1 MKKAFF
7 AVIPALALAS
17 CSFWNAPVEEFF
29 SYWASEAFV
38 RDSSVKGLKQND
50 GAGVISV
57 ASNKNAEVILNVTNP
72 KNFRL
77 VMPSVGNSDMIHFGA
92 FDSQPA
98 AGTDYTLEQIS
109 GDTLKLTYTS
119 QFLKKHEWGQKDLGA
134 SLTLFA
140 DDGRKF
146 NRPYAFSIKSN
157 TRPPETSVV
166 LAQTTESTPHYVLCL
181 TVSDMDT
188 QVNGEKL
195 HKDIAQIVINGAAF
209 PLAINSTGSDFVKPA
224 DGSFIERTA
233 VTQLTAPGSEAVPT
247 AAWTLFYKTGVP
259 TGGAYTAYT
268 ITLRDEKGLISEKLE
283 TGTMINKP
291 AEETVT
297 LTAGVQ
303 DSGSGTAALPFIIA
317 PAGTPPEAQITIQC
331 ATSGTTVHCA
341 VTDVNAGTATEYNGN
356 PVIAP
361 LPLNSENEKLYA
373 VKYNTKGTGY
383 NPTTLK
389 TKYYKI
395 LKRHTITFSANG
407 GKFADDST
415 AKTAAVLHGRMIT
428 APSALPAQDGFTFL
442 GWYKEAAGTTAWD
455 FTNDAVTGDAT
466 LYAKW
471 SSAAVVIKPDNP
483 AEAWKKLKEEAAK
496 ASGVSVIVI
505 DGEIKATTD
514 SGNNGE
520 ITIGR
525 NLTIQG
531 KNSATSDILNANGG
545 TFSVSDSHRIFKVTG
560 GKTLTL
566 KNLTLKG
573 GRAQKADSSSPLNAS
588 GGGILLE
595 SGAVSLSHVTLS
607 GCKAITTAANQ
618 GQGGGIYVQSG
629 MLALENS
636 TLSANEAS
644 KSGGGVY
651 VEGGTFTMDG
661 NTVITPSTG
670 IDQDKTGKNDVYLN
684 NGQKI
689 TVNGTLTGTLPAARI
704 TPATYMA
711 AIQVLT
717 GSALGTEYA
726 KFTVTPQDLGSG
738 KISYWEVNDQGRLI
752 RIVDGAKAL
761 PWKQLKD
768 AVEAAVTSETIYIR
782 GEIQAS
788 SAVGNNGQ
796 IDIGKNLTI
805 KGLSSTPTLNANAL
819 HRIFNVTSGVTLTLK
834 DLTLKGG
841 KATGTGEAGKGGAIY
856 VRGAAVDIANCIL
869 NGNKAEGGTDNQGG
883 AIYAHGA
890 TVNINNC
897 TMTGNAATKDG
908 GAVYADKDTAAST
921 ITISGGTIGG
931 AGTDANEAEYG
942 GGVYAD
948 KNTTVNMTNCTLKGN
963 KADGGTDVSSN
974 PNSAGGAVYANG
986 ATVKITNCT
995 LTGNEAKRDGGAI
1008 FAKAD
1013 GSTASNITIKGGII
1027 GGTGTNGNRALE
1039 PNGFGGGIFID
1050 PDCTLTAENVQ
1061 IIGNKAGRAGG
1072 VRANNSTVTLTGC
1085 TVKANNA
1092 GGGGGDSGGGGVYI
1106 YRGTLA
1112 MTSCTLTGNTAENN
1126 GGGLN
1131 LEDGNFTITNC
1142 ILTRNSAK
1150 NGGGIYAIKRDTAYA
1165 DVTIKG
1171 GTIGGAGTD
1180 ANKATG
1186 TGSNGNGGG
1195 IYVGTDCTV
1204 TLEDS
1209 TDGGVKILGNT
1220 AAKGGGVY
1228 ISSMNAKFT
1237 MNGRAVVTPST
1248 GGDKNVQG
1256 KNDVYFVTGSRID
1269 LTGTLSPEGGI
1280 AARITPDNY
1289 NSGTQVLRGST
1300 VSKNYIKFVVT
1311 PNGSQYWLVDG
1322 AGALTTNVETVF
1334 NSISQDTI
1342 KNFDQ
1347 NMTLT
1352 TIAKYNDLVGR
1363 LIFYRTSSGNY
1374 GVMTITQTQSTGINT
1389 YNMKFKYK
1397 TYRTDGAVL
1406 THGEETVGGTFSFDL
1421 DTGTTSSSAQ
1431 PLTDTKDFFLYNSID
1446 IQPKNN
1452 AKFYSFP

>member
-57 ASNKNAEVILNVTNP
+57 ASNKNAEVILNVSNP

-109 GDTLKLTYTS
+109 GDTLKLTYTA

-209 PLAINSTGSDFVKPA
+209 PLAINSAGSDFVKPA

-283 TGTMINKP
+283 TGTTINKP

-317 PAGTPPEAQITIQC
+317 PAGTPPEAQISIQC
-331 ATSGTTVHCA
+331 ATSGTTVHCT

-356 PVIAP
+356 PVTVP
-361 LPLNSENEKLYA
+361 LPLNGKNEKLYE

-428 APSALPAQDGFTFL
+428 APSAPPAQDGFTFL

-455 FTNDAVTGDAT
+455 FTNDAVTRDAT

-496 ASGVSVIVI
+496 ASGVNVIVI

-531 KNSATSDILNANGG
+531 KNSAASDILNANGG

-670 IDQDKTGKNDVYLN
+670 IEQDMTGKNDVYLN

-726 KFTVTPQDLGSG
+726 KFTITPQDLGSG

-819 HRIFNVTSGVTLTLK
+819 HRIFNVTSSVTLTLK

-841 KATGTGEAGKGGAIY
+841 KATGTGDAGKGGAIY

-931 AGTDANEAEYG
+931 AGTDANL
-942 GGVYAD
+942 VTDAD
-948 KNTTVNMTNCTLKGN
+948 
-963 KADGGTDVSSN
+963 
-974 PNSAGGAVYANG
+974 
-986 ATVKITNCT
+986 
-995 LTGNEAKRDGGAI
+995 
-1008 FAKAD
+1008 
-1013 GSTASNITIKGGII
+1013 
-1027 GGTGTNGNRALE
+1027 
-1039 PNGFGGGIFID
+1039 GFGGGIFIND
-1050 PDCTLTAENVQ
+1050 GCTLTLDEYEGQGVK

-1072 VRANNSTVTLTGC
+1072 VRANKSTVSMTGC
-1085 TVKANNA
+1085 TIRGNKAKSTSDN
-1092 GGGGGDSGGGGVYI
+1092 GGGGVYI
-1106 YRGTLA
+1106 QGGTLD
-1112 MTSCTLTGNTAENN
+1112 MSRCTITGNEAEKN

-1131 LEDGNFTITNC
+1131 IEKGTVTMTNCTITGNE
-1142 ILTRNSAK
+1142 AK
-1150 NGGGIYAIKRDTAYA
+1150 TDGGGIYTNKLDGTACT
-1165 DVTIKG
+1165 VTIRG

-1334 NSISQDTI
+1334 NSISQDAI

-1347 NMTLT
+1347 NMTST
-1352 TIAKYNDLVGR
+1352 TIPRYNDLVGR

-1397 TYRTDGAVL
+1397 TYRTDGTVL

>member
-209 PLAINSTGSDFVKPA
+209 PLAINSAGSDFVKPA
-224 DGSFIERTA
+224 DGNFIERTA
-233 VTQLTAPGSEAVPT
+233 VTPLTAPGSEAVLT

-283 TGTMINKP
+283 TGTTINKP

-297 LTAGVQ
+297 LTAGAQ

-317 PAGTPPEAQITIQC
+317 PAGMPPEAQISIQC
-331 ATSGTTVHCA
+331 ATSGTTVHCT

-356 PVIAP
+356 PVTVP
-361 LPLNSENEKLYA
+361 LPLNGKNEKLYE

-415 AKTAAVLHGRMIT
+415 TKTAAVLHGRMIT
-428 APSALPAQDGFTFL
+428 APSAPPAQDGFTFL

-455 FTNDAVTGDAT
+455 FTNDAVTGDTT

-471 SSAAVVIKPDNP
+471 SRYAVVIKPDNP

-531 KNSATSDILNANGG
+531 KNSAASDILNANGG

-607 GCKAITTAANQ
+607 GCQAITTAANQ

-644 KSGGGVY
+644 KCGGGVY

-670 IDQDKTGKNDVYLN
+670 SNKDKTGKNDVYLN

-761 PWKQLKD
+761 SWKQLKD

-841 KATGTGEAGKGGAIY
+841 KTTGTGDAGKGGAIY

-890 TVNINNC
+890 TVNIKNC

-931 AGTDANEAEYG
+931 AGTDANL
-942 GGVYAD
+942 VTDAD
-948 KNTTVNMTNCTLKGN
+948 
-963 KADGGTDVSSN
+963 
-974 PNSAGGAVYANG
+974 
-986 ATVKITNCT
+986 
-995 LTGNEAKRDGGAI
+995 
-1008 FAKAD
+1008 
-1013 GSTASNITIKGGII
+1013 
-1027 GGTGTNGNRALE
+1027 
-1039 PNGFGGGIFID
+1039 GFGGGIFIND
-1050 PDCTLTAENVQ
+1050 GCTLTLDEYEGQGVK

-1072 VRANNSTVTLTGC
+1072 VRANKSTVSMTGC
-1085 TVKANNA
+1085 TIRGNKAKSTSDN
-1092 GGGGGDSGGGGVYI
+1092 GGGGVYI
-1106 YRGTLA
+1106 QGGTLD
-1112 MTSCTLTGNTAENN
+1112 MSRCTITGNEAEKN

-1131 LEDGNFTITNC
+1131 IEKGTVTMTNCTITGNE
-1142 ILTRNSAK
+1142 AK
-1150 NGGGIYAIKRDTAYA
+1150 TDGGGIYTNKLDGTACT
-1165 DVTIKG
+1165 VTIRG

-1334 NSISQDTI
+1334 NSISQDAI

-1347 NMTLT
+1347 NMTST
-1352 TIAKYNDLVGR
+1352 TIPRYNDLVGR

-1397 TYRTDGAVL
+1397 TYRTDGTVL

>member
-57 ASNKNAEVILNVTNP
+57 ASNKNAEVILNVSNP

-92 FDSQPA
+92 FDSQPV

-109 GDTLKLTYTS
+109 GDTLKLTYTA

-209 PLAINSTGSDFVKPA
+209 PLAINSAGSDFVKPA
-224 DGSFIERTA
+224 DGNFIERTA

-283 TGTMINKP
+283 TGTTINKP

-297 LTAGVQ
+297 LTAGAQ

-317 PAGTPPEAQITIQC
+317 PAGMPPEAQISIQC
-331 ATSGTTVHCA
+331 ATSGTTVHCT

-356 PVIAP
+356 PVTVP
-361 LPLNSENEKLYA
+361 LPLNGKNEKLYE

-415 AKTAAVLHGRMIT
+415 TKTAAVLHGRMIT
-428 APSALPAQDGFTFL
+428 APSASPAQDGFTFL

-471 SSAAVVIKPDNP
+471 SRYAVVIKPDNP

-496 ASGVSVIVI
+496 ASGVNVIVI

-711 AIQVLT
+711 AIQMLT
-717 GSALGTEYA
+717 GSALGTEHA

-796 IDIGKNLTI
+796 IGIGKNLTI

-841 KATGTGEAGKGGAIY
+841 KTTGTGDAGKGGAIY
-856 VRGAAVDIANCIL
+856 VRGAAVDMANCTL

-890 TVNINNC
+890 TVNIKNC

-931 AGTDANEAEYG
+931 AGTDANL
-942 GGVYAD
+942 VTDAD
-948 KNTTVNMTNCTLKGN
+948 
-963 KADGGTDVSSN
+963 
-974 PNSAGGAVYANG
+974 
-986 ATVKITNCT
+986 
-995 LTGNEAKRDGGAI
+995 
-1008 FAKAD
+1008 
-1013 GSTASNITIKGGII
+1013 
-1027 GGTGTNGNRALE
+1027 
-1039 PNGFGGGIFID
+1039 GFGGGIFIND
-1050 PDCTLTAENVQ
+1050 GCTLTLDEYEGQGVK

-1072 VRANNSTVTLTGC
+1072 VRANKSTVSMTGC
-1085 TVKANNA
+1085 TIRGNKAKSTSDN
-1092 GGGGGDSGGGGVYI
+1092 GGGGVYI
-1106 YRGTLA
+1106 QGGTLD
-1112 MTSCTLTGNTAENN
+1112 MSRCTITGNEAEKN

-1131 LEDGNFTITNC
+1131 IEKGTVTMTNCTITGNE
-1142 ILTRNSAK
+1142 AK
-1150 NGGGIYAIKRDTAYA
+1150 TDGGGIYTNKLDGTACT
-1165 DVTIKG
+1165 VTIRG

-1334 NSISQDTI
+1334 NSISQDAI

-1347 NMTLT
+1347 NMTST
-1352 TIAKYNDLVGR
+1352 TIPRYNDLVGR

-1397 TYRTDGAVL
+1397 TYRTDGTVL

>member
-7 AVIPALALAS
+7 AVIPTLALAS

-283 TGTMINKP
+283 TGTTINKP

-317 PAGTPPEAQITIQC
+317 PAGTPPEAQISVQC

-356 PVIAP
+356 PVTVP
-361 LPLNSENEKLYA
+361 LPLNGKNEKLYE

-428 APSALPAQDGFTFL
+428 APSVPPAQDGFTFL
-442 GWYKEAAGTTAWD
+442 GWYKEGAGTTAWD
-455 FTNDAVTGDAT
+455 FTNDAVMGDTT

-471 SSAAVVIKPDNP
+471 SRYAVVIKPNNP

-496 ASGVSVIVI
+496 ASGVNIIVI

-531 KNSATSDILNANGG
+531 KNSAASDILNANGG

-573 GRAQKADSSSPLNAS
+573 G
-588 GGGILLE
+588 
-595 SGAVSLSHVTLS
+595 
-607 GCKAITTAANQ
+607 
-618 GQGGGIYVQSG
+618 
-629 MLALENS
+629 
-636 TLSANEAS
+636 
-644 KSGGGVY
+644 
-651 VEGGTFTMDG
+651 
-661 NTVITPSTG
+661 
-670 IDQDKTGKNDVYLN
+670 KT
-684 NGQKI
+684 
-689 TVNGTLTGTLPAARI
+689 
-704 TPATYMA
+704 
-711 AIQVLT
+711 
-717 GSALGTEYA
+717 
-726 KFTVTPQDLGSG
+726 
-738 KISYWEVNDQGRLI
+738 
-752 RIVDGAKAL
+752 
-761 PWKQLKD
+761 
-768 AVEAAVTSETIYIR
+768 
-782 GEIQAS
+782 
-788 SAVGNNGQ
+788 
-796 IDIGKNLTI
+796 
-805 KGLSSTPTLNANAL
+805 
-819 HRIFNVTSGVTLTLK
+819 
-834 DLTLKGG
+834 
-841 KATGTGEAGKGGAIY
+841 TGTGDAGKGGAIY

-890 TVNINNC
+890 TVNIKNC

-931 AGTDANEAEYG
+931 AGTDANL
-942 GGVYAD
+942 VTDAD
-948 KNTTVNMTNCTLKGN
+948 
-963 KADGGTDVSSN
+963 
-974 PNSAGGAVYANG
+974 
-986 ATVKITNCT
+986 
-995 LTGNEAKRDGGAI
+995 
-1008 FAKAD
+1008 
-1013 GSTASNITIKGGII
+1013 
-1027 GGTGTNGNRALE
+1027 
-1039 PNGFGGGIFID
+1039 GFGGGIFIND
-1050 PDCTLTAENVQ
+1050 GCTLTLDEYEGQGVK

-1072 VRANNSTVTLTGC
+1072 VRANKSTVSMTGC
-1085 TVKANNA
+1085 TIRGNKAKSTSDN
-1092 GGGGGDSGGGGVYI
+1092 GGGGVYI
-1106 YRGTLA
+1106 QGGTLN
-1112 MTSCTLTGNTAENN
+1112 MSRCTITGNEAEKN

-1131 LEDGNFTITNC
+1131 IEKGTVTMTNCTITGNE
-1142 ILTRNSAK
+1142 AK
-1150 NGGGIYAIKRDTAYA
+1150 TDGGGIYTSKLDGTACT
-1165 DVTIKG
+1165 VTIRG

-1256 KNDVYFVTGSRID
+1256 KNDVYFVTGSGID

-1322 AGALTTNVETVF
+1322 TGALTME
-1334 NSISQDTI
+1334 
-1342 KNFDQ
+1342 
-1347 NMTLT
+1347 
-1352 TIAKYNDLVGR
+1352 
-1363 LIFYRTSSGNY
+1363 
-1374 GVMTITQTQSTGINT
+1374 
-1389 YNMKFKYK
+1389 
-1397 TYRTDGAVL
+1397 
-1406 THGEETVGGTFSFDL
+1406 
-1421 DTGTTSSSAQ
+1421 
-1431 PLTDTKDFFLYNSID
+1431 
-1446 IQPKNN
+1446 
-1452 AKFYSFP
+1452 